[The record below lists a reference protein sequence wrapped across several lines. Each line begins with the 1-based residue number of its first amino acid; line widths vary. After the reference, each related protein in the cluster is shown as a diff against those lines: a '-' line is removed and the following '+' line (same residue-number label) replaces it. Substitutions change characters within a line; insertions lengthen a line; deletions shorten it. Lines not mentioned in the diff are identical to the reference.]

1 MPLPK
6 ALSRPLAARYSLAM
20 ATATKKFLCMQC
32 DMPEEKC
39 QCEKYCAFCQ
49 GQAEIRLCH
58 DGLYYCPPCREA
70 AEYKTQEE
78 YDAGK

>member
-1 MPLPK
+1 
-6 ALSRPLAARYSLAM
+6 M

-39 QCEKYCAFCQ
+39 ECEKYCSFCQ
-49 GQAEIRLCH
+49 GQTEIRLCH

-78 YDAGK
+78 YDRASR